1 MKTNNNIM
9 KTTYIFMGLF
19 ALLAV
24 YLIGY
29 ILTQGKKD
37 INNTYNKRQSLLAEK
52 IVRGTIYSKDD
63 QEHFLQRRSS
73 YAFQTLSSQPPR
85 LLT

>member
-24 YLIGY
+24 YLVGY
-29 ILTQGKKD
+29 ILTQGKTD
-37 INNTYNKRQSLLAEK
+37 INN
-52 IVRGTIYSKDD
+52 IVDK
-63 QEHFLQRRSS
+63 
-73 YAFQTLSSQPPR
+73 
-85 LLT
+85 LTKK